1 MIQNS
6 KGLQIYNEVSK
17 WWFNNH
23 MLVSLIC
30 FVWSQIE
37 PQFFKITTTKPSH
50 FQQNSKNCKIKQV
63 VQLISLKSHHGC
75 SGLDEPVESELW
87 RLAYRC
93 AQFIV
98 DIFLVEAQ
106 LVQHADKEP
115 VLLLC
120 VVLAFVCPVLN
131 PQLMERRSVPRHLY
145 NHTVRVGFLFYNLS
159 N

>member
-17 WWFNNH
+17 WWFNKSYASE
-23 MLVSLIC
+23 SLIC
-30 FVWSQIE
+30 FVWSKIE
-37 PQFFKITTTKPSH
+37 PQFFKITKTKAFH
-50 FQQNSKNCKIKQV
+50 FQQNSKNCKIKH
-63 VQLISLKSHHGC
+63 ISLKSHHGC

-131 PQLMERRSVPRHLY
+131 PQLMERRSVSCHLY
-145 NHTVRVGFLFYNLS
+145 NHTVRVGFLFYDLS